1 MMSTP
6 LPAPPS
12 PPLIESGLASLGL
25 GAFAAAAPWLG
36 GFGLGAAGVAG
47 ALFAAVAILV
57 ALGLQR
63 YRLDRFGTAN
73 AVTMVRAAAVSALAG
88 IAVAAPA
95 VEPAAGLASCGL
107 ALLALDGFDG
117 WVARRHGTASPFGAR
132 FDMETDAL
140 LMLVLAVLVWR
151 IGHAGAWVLA
161 AGLLRYGF
169 VLAGRAWP
177 ALARPLPPSERRRRI
192 CGVAIALLSV
202 AAAPLP
208 PAAVSLLCA
217 IAVGSLIYSFAV
229 DSIWL
234 VRYAPALPVAACR
247 S

>member
-1 MMSTP
+1 MSTP
-6 LPAPPS
+6 LTAPPP
-12 PPLIESGLASLGL
+12 PPLVETGFASLVL
-25 GAFAAAAPWLG
+25 GAAAAAAPWLG
-36 GFGLGAAGVAG
+36 GFGMHAAGVAG
-47 ALFAAVAILV
+47 AMFAAVAVLV

-63 YRLDRFGTAN
+63 YRLARFGTAN
-73 AVTMVRAAAVSALAG
+73 AVTLARAAAVSALAG

-107 ALLALDGFDG
+107 ALLALDGIDG
-117 WVARRHGTASPFGAR
+117 WVARRGGTASPFGAR

-151 IGHAGAWVLA
+151 IGHAGPWVLT

-177 ALARPLPPSERRRRI
+177 TLARPLPPSERRRRI

-208 PAAVSLLCA
+208 PAAVSFLCA

-229 DSIWL
+229 DGIWL
-234 VRYAPALPVAACR
+234 VRYAPALPAAACR